1 MSLFMVQGLMGC
13 ITIAGYEPIQIGRK
27 TAVVRAE
34 IFRKVLDAN
43 NAVFVDDIIDPGL
56 LDLSR
61 TRPPPR
67 SHGRRPRRNSSHK
80 HTNI

>member
-13 ITIAGYEPIQIGRK
+13 IRIAGYEPIQIRRK

-61 TRPPPR
+61 TRPPP
-67 SHGRRPRRNSSHK
+67 SPGRRPRRNSSHK